1 MRKIRDVI
9 RHPGVAL
16 LQTIP
21 GVGVRT
27 ASAVA
32 AYIDDPRRFRHN
44 RAIGR
49 YFGITP
55 TQDASGSVNRLG
67 HISHEGPST
76 VRHLI
81 TEAAWHGTRLS
92 PTIRAYF
99 ERIMQGNKERRKI
112 ALVATGHYL
121 LRVMHAMFRDG
132 TPWQESTPPASSM
145 VA

>member
-1 MRKIRDVI
+1 MSSASVPAPTTSLSPQARRATEQEPNSARKLRGS
-9 RHPGVAL
+9 R
-16 LQTIP
+16 
-21 GVGVRT
+21 
-27 ASAVA
+27 
-32 AYIDDPRRFRHN
+32 
-44 RAIGR
+44 
-49 YFGITP
+49 ITP

-92 PTIRAYF
+92 PTIRTYF

-121 LRVMHAMFRDG
+121 LRVMHAMLRDG